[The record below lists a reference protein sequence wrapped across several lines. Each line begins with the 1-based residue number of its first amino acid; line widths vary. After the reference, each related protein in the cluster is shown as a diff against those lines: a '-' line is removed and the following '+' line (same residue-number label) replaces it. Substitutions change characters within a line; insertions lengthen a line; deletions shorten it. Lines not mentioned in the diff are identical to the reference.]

1 MTTRTFSETSLA
13 LTARLPP
20 AKRGTGYRTVSV
32 KSYSSSSSSATDDET
47 VEIPTDLNSRE
58 VLEFLGFDDAVGNE
72 IFANWQASQDD
83 EIEDWVIGFARAYV
97 EHMGRLYNAV
107 DEDDEWDDALKKM
120 GMSKDMRDRILD
132 PEFKDLRLTQSARYW
147 VKDTINEAFYFLT
160 TLSSR
165 MEQRLASQAPRVNSP
180 DSSLPPRPAIRPEQ
194 SRGARGASRGG
205 RGGGQQRGRGGGRG
219 GRGGGQ
225 QPLPDGR
232 APHPPPERVENRIML
247 FKGGLEARLERCFR
261 DDRTVMFGPLQSKP
275 PTDFH
280 PANST
285 YLYLTKYHDAA
296 LMYANYAVRRTPEAK
311 TAVLHVAVPNE
322 LLSDSREIFGNDWR
336 DLVWSSR
343 NETVAE
349 ENLRELPVSLRHYEE
364 SPILIGTICKNPTEK
379 ITLMSDKSQLEEL
392 RRRAS
397 SKASQYVIQSIPR
410 QREIASACKGFVW
423 IVPV

>member
-1 MTTRTFSETSLA
+1 M
-13 LTARLPP
+13 
-20 AKRGTGYRTVSV
+20 SV

-72 IFANWQASQDD
+72 IFANWQACQDE
-83 EIEDWVIGFARAYV
+83 EIEEWVIDHARAYV
-97 EHMGRLYNAV
+97 GHMGQLCNAV
-107 DEDDEWDDALKKM
+107 DEDDDWDDALKKM

-132 PEFKDLRLTQSARYW
+132 PEFKDLRLTQSAQYW
-147 VKDTINEAFYFLT
+147 VKDTINEAFHFLT

-165 MEQRLASQAPRVNSP
+165 MEQRLAGQAPRVNSP
-180 DSSLPPRPAIRPEQ
+180 DSSLPPRPAIRPQQ
-194 SRGARGASRGG
+194 SRGARGASTG
-205 RGGGQQRGRGGGRG
+205 GRGGGRG

-247 FKGGLEARLERCFR
+247 FKGGLEARLEGCFR
-261 DDRTVMFGPLQSKP
+261 DDRTVMFGPLQSRS

-311 TAVLHVAVPNE
+311 TAVLHIAVPND
-322 LLSDSREIFGNDWR
+322 LISDSREIFGSDWR

-349 ENLRELPVSLRHYEE
+349 ENYRQLPVALRHYEE
-364 SPILIGTICKNPTEK
+364 APILIGTICKNPTEK
-379 ITLMSDKSQLEEL
+379 ITLMSDKSELEEL
-392 RRRAS
+392 RRPAS
-397 SKASQYVIQSIPR
+397 SKASQFVVQSTTR
-410 QREIASACKGFVW
+410 QREIANACKGFVW